1 MIAPVMTP
9 YRPGTA
15 ASHHSF
21 AYLLRA
27 EWTKFRTVRGWVI
40 TIFVAA
46 AVPTVFALLNM
57 SQCTVTTGTRAGT
70 GTSACP
76 APPTGPGGEAVT
88 DQFSF
93 VHRALA
99 GNGSITVGVT
109 SLTGLYSGSGG
120 VSGASA
126 SGGAARNPTAG
137 WTPGIQPWSK
147 AGIIITASTKPGS
160 AFAAMMVTGSHGVRM
175 QWNYTGDAA
184 GLAGN
189 VTATSPRWLRLVRR
203 GGTITGYDSADGTS
217 WTKVGTVTLTGLP
230 ARVKAGLFATSP
242 ARSMVISQSAVG
254 GSGTFATS
262 QDTGTFDRLSL
273 GGTWPGGVWTG
284 GDVGDTSGPSGL
296 DGFRR
301 AGAGFTVSGSGD
313 IAPVVPGLS
322 VGGGMRIEDAISVGS
337 FAALIAA
344 AVLGA
349 LFITAEYR
357 RGLIHLTLA
366 ASPRRGRVLAAK
378 AIVIGAATL
387 TAGIAGIAIALP
399 VGLAKLRGGGN
410 PILPVTALTE
420 LRVIAGS
427 AALIAVAAV
436 LSLAIGAALR
446 RGALAVTVVIA
457 GMVLPYLLAITAL
470 PPGAGDWVL
479 RITPAAAIAA
489 EQSIPAYP
497 QVTAA
502 YTPMYGYFP
511 LAPWAGFAVLCAWA
525 VAALAL
531 AAFLLRRRDA

>member
-1 MIAPVMTP
+1 MTP
-9 YRPGTA
+9 YRPGA
-15 ASHHSF
+15 AAGHDSF

-27 EWTKFRTVRGWVI
+27 EWMKLRTIRGWII
-40 TIFVAA
+40 TIFIAA
-46 AVPTVFALLNM
+46 ALPTGFALLNM
-57 SQCTVTTGTRAGT
+57 GQCTVSTGTNAGT

-93 VHRALA
+93 GHRALA
-99 GNGSITVGVT
+99 GNGSITVRVT
-109 SLTGLYSGSGG
+109 SLTGLYSGSGS

-126 SGGAARNPTAG
+126 SGGGLAPNPTAG

-160 AFAAMMVTGSHGVRM
+160 PYAAMMVTGSHGVRM
-175 QWNYTGDAA
+175 QWNYTGDTA

-189 VTATSPRWLRLVRR
+189 VTAASPRWLRLVRH

-217 WTKVGTVTLTGLP
+217 WTKVGTVTVTGLP
-230 ARVKAGLFATSP
+230 ATALAGLFATSP
-242 ARSMVISQSAVG
+242 AHDIVTSQSAIG
-254 GSGTFATS
+254 SSGTGVST
-262 QDTGTFDRLSL
+262 QDTGTFDHLSL
-273 GGTWPGGVWTG
+273 GGTWPGGTWTG
-284 GDVGDTSGPSGL
+284 DDVGDTNGPSGL
-296 DGFRR
+296 DRFRR

-313 IAPVVPGLS
+313 IAPVVPGAI
-322 VGGGMRIEDAISVGS
+322 GGGTRIEDVISVGS
-337 FAALIAA
+337 FAAVIAVG
-344 AVLGA
+344 VLGA

-357 RGLIHLTLA
+357 RGLIRLTLA

-378 AIVIGAATL
+378 AIVIGAVTL
-387 TAGIAGIAIALP
+387 AAGIAGIAIALP

-410 PILPVTALTE
+410 QILPVTAPTE
-420 LRVIAGS
+420 LRVIAGA
-427 AALIAVAAV
+427 AALIAAAAV
-436 LSLAIGAALR
+436 LALAVGAVLR

-457 GMVLPYLLAITAL
+457 GIVLPYLLAITAL
-470 PPGAGDWVL
+470 PAGAADWVL

-489 EQSIPAYP
+489 EQSVPAYP

-502 YTPMYGYFP
+502 YTPMYGYYP
-511 LAPWAGFAVLCAWA
+511 LQPWAGFAVLCAWT

-531 AAFLLRRRDA
+531 AAFLLHRRDA

>member
-1 MIAPVMTP
+1 VVALGTP
-9 YRPGTA
+9 RPDLSAGQPDR
-15 ASHHSF
+15 F
-21 AYLLRA
+21 ARLLHA
-27 EWTKFRTVRGWVI
+27 EWTKLRTVRGWVV
-40 TIFVAA
+40 TILVAA
-46 AVPTVFALLNM
+46 ALPTGFALLNM
-57 SQCTVTTGTRAGT
+57 GQCTVTTGTGAGT

-76 APPTGPGGEAVT
+76 AAPTGPGGEAVT

-99 GNGSITVGVT
+99 GDGSITVRVT
-109 SLTGLYSGSGG
+109 SLTGLYSSSGG
-120 VSGASA
+120 VSGGSAA
-126 SGGAARNPTAG
+126 SGGLAPNPTAG

-147 AGIIITASTKPGS
+147 AGIIITASTRPGS
-160 AFAAMMVTGSHGVRM
+160 AYAAMLVTGSHGVRM
-175 QWNYTGDAA
+175 QWNYTGDTA
-184 GLAGN
+184 GLAG
-189 VTATSPRWLRLVRR
+189 TATTASPRWLRLVRH

-217 WTKVGTVTLTGLP
+217 WTKAGTVALAGLP
-230 ARVKAGLFATSP
+230 DTAQAGLFATSP
-242 ARSMVISQSAVG
+242 ARSIVTSQSAFG

-262 QDTGTFDRLSL
+262 QDTGAFDHLSL
-273 GGTWPGGVWTG
+273 GGTWPGGAWTG

-322 VGGGMRIEDAISVGS
+322 AGGGMRIEDAISVGS
-337 FAALIAA
+337 FAALIAV
-344 AVLGA
+344 AVLGT

-357 RGLIHLTLA
+357 RGLIRLTLA

-378 AIVIGAATL
+378 AIVIGAVTL
-387 TAGIAGIAIALP
+387 AAGIAAIAVALP
-399 VGLAKLRGGGN
+399 AGLAKLRSGGN

-420 LRVIAGS
+420 VRVIAGA
-427 AALIAVAAV
+427 AALIAVASV
-436 LSLAIGAALR
+436 LALAIGAVLR
-446 RGALAVTVVIA
+446 RGALAVTAVIA
-457 GMVLPYLLAITAL
+457 GIVLPYLLAITAL
-470 PPGAGDWVL
+470 PAGAGDWVL

-511 LAPWAGFAVLCAWA
+511 LAPWAGFAVLCAWTA
-525 VAALAL
+525 AALAL
-531 AAFLLRRRDA
+531 AAFLLHRRDA